1 MDAVVRAALPAGGSL
16 PPDIAARPA
25 IAEDARPLGA
35 AARTASHRLAHL
47 ARRVTSARGGQI
59 PPELRGIVEAHR
71 DFHPKADIG
80 AVVSAYQAAE
90 RYHRGQM
97 RRSGDPYIIHPL
109 GVAEILADLG
119 VDTTTLVGGL
129 LHDTVEDTGA
139 TLEALAEEFGQEVAN
154 LVDGVTK
161 LDKMR
166 FGDAAEAET
175 LRKLI
180 VALAKDYRVLV
191 IKIADRLHNMRTLEF
206 MSPPKQAKISR
217 VTLEILAPLAHRLGV
232 SVIKRELEDRAFAV
246 LDPDSYRRTQALVDD
261 LTAAEREGGQLA
273 AVVARLRAGLGEA
286 KIDGE
291 VSVRLSHLFSIHK
304 RAQDRGRPP
313 RDFYDIVRVL
323 VLVEDV
329 RDCYAALGVIH
340 GLWRPVSG
348 RLRDFVAT
356 PKFNM
361 YQSLHTTVTDA
372 TGHAVDIQIRT
383 SHMHVLAETG
393 IVARPVGEG
402 ADGARL
408 EGLSWLHSLLDWEG
422 DAEDPGEFLES
433 LSSDLDADEVLAFT
447 PKGKAI
453 ALPAR
458 SSPVDVAYAVHT
470 DVGHRAIG
478 ARVNGRLVP
487 LHTRLRNGDVVEIL
501 TSNQPYA
508 GPSEDWLSFVKTA
521 RARVRIRR
529 RLARSRRE
537 PGEQAGGPR
546 AAATAAPPGPAA
558 VETVTPGLGSCGG
571 GTSELLTP
579 GLAAPGLMAPGLAD
593 AKAGAPGRQSPVPPA
608 GEVTEA
614 ALPTSSGSTAGRIG
628 TESRTRAT
636 TKAGDDVAR
645 RTDAAHAGA
654 RDAGIADAGS
664 KDVSASD
671 VRGTDARGTETRA
684 TDAEDLA
691 AGRAEPGRAVGVLT
705 APSSSPRD
713 GGLTEPPPAVA
724 PAMPATAAT
733 SVGTRPVG
741 TGGPDQAA
749 AAAAAVPTGEAGAA
763 RRETARSVA
772 VSSPSAQQ
780 VAGSLADQV
789 ADAAAAVVG
798 GSSDR
803 GVVGGGRAASTGARR
818 RLPRPET
825 PPVGRRPVP
834 AAAGVAALDGRPD
847 APVRIARCCLPLP
860 GDELIGFLAQQ
871 SAYHQAVTLHRRECA
886 NARPGGASASA
897 REPVRVLSWDVPT
910 THTFPAEIAVE
921 AFDRYGLLADITE
934 VLSDTAAGLRAASTS
949 TSEDLVA
956 HARFTVEVTGPGQ
969 LDAVL
974 AAVRRVGGVYDCYRA
989 CQQPS

>member
-1 MDAVVRAALPAGGSL
+1 MDAGARAALPAGGSL
-16 PPDIAARPA
+16 SPDVAAQQA
-25 IAEDARPLGA
+25 VGDEARPLG

-47 ARRVTSARGGQI
+47 ARRVASARGGQI

-71 DFHPKADIG
+71 DFHPRAEIG
-80 AVVSAYQAAE
+80 GVIQAYQAAE
-90 RYHRGQM
+90 RFHHGQM
-97 RRSGDPYIIHPL
+97 RRSGDPYIVHPL
-109 GVAEILADLG
+109 GVAEILAELG
-119 VDTTTLVGGL
+119 VDTTTLVASL

-139 TLEALAEEFGQEVAN
+139 TLEVLADEFGTEVAN

-206 MSPPKQAKISR
+206 MSPPKQAKISQ

-246 LDPDSYRRTQALVDD
+246 LDPDQYRRTQELVDD
-261 LTAAEREGGQLA
+261 LTAAERESGQLA
-273 AVVARLRAGLGEA
+273 SVVSRLRAGLGEA
-286 KIDGE
+286 KINGQ
-291 VSVRLSHLFSIHK
+291 VSVRLSHLFSIYK

-313 RDFYDIVRVL
+313 RDYYDVVRVL

-340 GLWRPVSG
+340 GLWRPVPG

-361 YQSLHTTVTDA
+361 YQSLHTTVTDG

-383 SHMHVLAETG
+383 PQMHVLAETG
-393 IVARPVGEG
+393 IVARPVGES

-422 DAEDPGEFLES
+422 DAKDPGEFLES
-433 LSSDLDADEVLAFT
+433 LSSDLDSDEVLAFT

-470 DVGHRAIG
+470 DVGHRAVG

-501 TSNQPYA
+501 TSNLPHA

-529 RLARSRRE
+529 RLARGRRE
-537 PGEQAGGPR
+537 PVDSSSGSRHSPAPEAVVPEGAAPAR
-546 AAATAAPPGPAA
+546 RPDEALAAATAAPTAPETPAETSGQPAGSTAVNGSSTRAQARAAAADALAPTGPVVGSRDATPGAGGEPAA
-558 VETVTPGLGSCGG
+558 TPSGDRPASTVSRPVGDR
-571 GTSELLTP
+571 
-579 GLAAPGLMAPGLAD
+579 APGLSEPVAATSAPATE
-593 AKAGAPGRQSPVPPA
+593 AAPAGAPAQPA
-608 GEVTEA
+608 T
-614 ALPTSSGSTAGRIG
+614 
-628 TESRTRAT
+628 
-636 TKAGDDVAR
+636 
-645 RTDAAHAGA
+645 
-654 RDAGIADAGS
+654 
-664 KDVSASD
+664 
-671 VRGTDARGTETRA
+671 
-684 TDAEDLA
+684 
-691 AGRAEPGRAVGVLT
+691 VG
-705 APSSSPRD
+705 
-713 GGLTEPPPAVA
+713 AVA
-724 PAMPATAAT
+724 P
-733 SVGTRPVG
+733 
-741 TGGPDQAA
+741 
-749 AAAAAVPTGEAGAA
+749 
-763 RRETARSVA
+763 
-772 VSSPSAQQ
+772 
-780 VAGSLADQV
+780 SLADLPLAGAEPAAEADLAV
-789 ADAAAAVVG
+789 ADLAV
-798 GSSDR
+798 
-803 GVVGGGRAASTGARR
+803 
-818 RLPRPET
+818 
-825 PPVGRRPVP
+825 
-834 AAAGVAALDGRPD
+834 AGVAAAPVSGGASTASSAPGSGGRRSRPAPAPPVEGRRPTPAWAGVASLDGRPD

-860 GDELIGFLAQQ
+860 GDELIGFVTHHGAH
-871 SAYHQAVTLHRRECA
+871 HQAVTLHRQECA
-886 NARPGGASASA
+886 NARPGGTAAPV
-897 REPVRVLSWDVPT
+897 REPVGVLHWDVPSA
-910 THTFPAEIAVE
+910 HAFPAEIAVE

-949 TSEDLVA
+949 TSEDRVA
-956 HARFTVEVTGPGQ
+956 HARFTVEVTGPRQ

-974 AAVRRVGGVYDCYRA
+974 AAVRGVGGVYDCYRA
-989 CQQPS
+989 CQTAS

>member
-1 MDAVVRAALPAGGSL
+1 MDTGARAALPAGGSL
-16 PPDIAARPA
+16 SPDVAAQQA
-25 IAEDARPLGA
+25 VGDEARPLG

-47 ARRVTSARGGQI
+47 ARRVASARGGQI

-71 DFHPKADIG
+71 DFHPRAEIG
-80 AVVSAYQAAE
+80 GVIQAYQAAE
-90 RYHRGQM
+90 RFHHGQM
-97 RRSGDPYIIHPL
+97 RRSGDPYIVHPL
-109 GVAEILADLG
+109 GVAEILAELG
-119 VDTTTLVGGL
+119 VDTTTLVASL

-139 TLEALAEEFGQEVAN
+139 TLEVLADEFGTEVAN

-206 MSPPKQAKISR
+206 MSPPKQAKISQ

-246 LDPDSYRRTQALVDD
+246 LDPDQYRRTQELVDD
-261 LTAAEREGGQLA
+261 LTAAERESGQLA

-286 KIDGE
+286 KINGE
-291 VSVRLSHLFSIHK
+291 VSVRLSHLFSIYK

-313 RDFYDIVRVL
+313 RDYYDVVRVL

-340 GLWRPVSG
+340 GLWRPVPG

-383 SHMHVLAETG
+383 PQMHVLAETG
-393 IVARPVGEG
+393 IVARPVGES

-422 DAEDPGEFLES
+422 DAKDPGEFLES
-433 LSSDLDADEVLAFT
+433 LSSDLDSDEVLAFT

-470 DVGHRAIG
+470 DVGHRAVG

-501 TSNQPYA
+501 TSNLPHA

-529 RLARSRRE
+529 RLARGRRE
-537 PGEQAGGPR
+537 PVDSSSGSRHSPAPEAVVPEGAAPARRPDEAVAAATVAPTAPRTPAGTSGPPAGSTAMEGPDTRAVAR
-546 AAATAAPPGPAA
+546 AAA
-558 VETVTPGLGSCGG
+558 
-571 GTSELLTP
+571 LTP
-579 GLAAPGLMAPGLAD
+579 TGPVVGSLDAAPGAGGEPAATPPGDRPARTSAWPAADGAAGVSEPAVASLAPTAEAAPASAVARPGTVGVAAAGLAD
-593 AKAGAPGRQSPVPPA
+593 LAMAGAG
-608 GEVTEA
+608 
-614 ALPTSSGSTAGRIG
+614 TA
-628 TESRTRAT
+628 
-636 TKAGDDVAR
+636 
-645 RTDAAHAGA
+645 
-654 RDAGIADAGS
+654 ADA
-664 KDVSASD
+664 
-671 VRGTDARGTETRA
+671 
-684 TDAEDLA
+684 DLA
-691 AGRAEPGRAVGVLT
+691 VAG
-705 APSSSPRD
+705 
-713 GGLTEPPPAVA
+713 
-724 PAMPATAAT
+724 
-733 SVGTRPVG
+733 
-741 TGGPDQAA
+741 
-749 AAAAAVPTGEAGAA
+749 AAAAVSGGTVPG
-763 RRETARSVA
+763 RSA
-772 VSSPSAQQ
+772 P
-780 VAGSLADQV
+780 GS
-789 ADAAAAVVG
+789 
-798 GSSDR
+798 
-803 GVVGGGRAASTGARR
+803 GGRRS
-818 RLPRPET
+818 RPA
-825 PPVGRRPVP
+825 PAPVEGRRPTP
-834 AAAGVAALDGRPD
+834 AWAGVASLDGRPD

-860 GDELIGFLAQQ
+860 GDELIGFVTHHGAH
-871 SAYHQAVTLHRRECA
+871 HQAVTLHRQECA
-886 NARPGGASASA
+886 NARPGGTAAPV
-897 REPVRVLSWDVPT
+897 REPVGVLHWEVPPA
-910 THTFPAEIAVE
+910 HAFPAEIAVE

-949 TSEDLVA
+949 TSEDRVA
-956 HARFTVEVTGPGQ
+956 HARFTVEVTGPRQ
-969 LDAVL
+969 LEAVL
-974 AAVRRVGGVYDCYRA
+974 AAVRGVGGVYDCYRA
-989 CQQPS
+989 CQTAS

>member
-1 MDAVVRAALPAGGSL
+1 MDAGARAALPAGGSL
-16 PPDIAARPA
+16 SPDVAAQQA
-25 IAEDARPLGA
+25 VGDEARPLG

-47 ARRVTSARGGQI
+47 ARRVASSRGGQI

-71 DFHPKADIG
+71 DFHPKAEIG
-80 AVVSAYQAAE
+80 VVIQAYQAAE
-90 RYHRGQM
+90 RYHHGQM
-97 RRSGDPYIIHPL
+97 RRSGDPYIVHPL
-109 GVAEILADLG
+109 GVAEILAELG
-119 VDTTTLVGGL
+119 VDTTTLMASL

-139 TLEALAEEFGQEVAN
+139 TLDGLADEFGTEVAN

-206 MSPPKQAKISR
+206 MSPPKQAKISQ

-246 LDPDSYRRTQALVDD
+246 LDPDQYRRTQELVDD
-261 LTAAEREGGQLA
+261 LTAAERESGQLA
-273 AVVARLRAGLGEA
+273 AVVARLRVGLAEA
-286 KIDGE
+286 KIDGT
-291 VSVRLSHLFSIHK
+291 VSVRLSHLFSIYK

-313 RDFYDIVRVL
+313 RDYYDVVRVL

-340 GLWRPVSG
+340 GLWRPVPG

-361 YQSLHTTVTDA
+361 YQSLHTTVTDS

-383 SHMHVLAETG
+383 PQMHLLAETG

-422 DAEDPGEFLES
+422 DAKDPGEFLES
-433 LSSDLDADEVLAFT
+433 LSSDLDSDEVLAFT

-501 TSNQPYA
+501 TSNLPHA

-529 RLARSRRE
+529 RLARGRRE
-537 PGEQAGGPR
+537 PVEPATGTRPSPAPEAALSEGAAPARRSAETAAAAEVNTTAPEASADTSGQPDGAAPAERAGTRELAATDAAPTASTVSLGASGAAGGEPVVSLSADPAAPASGPPR
-546 AAATAAPPGPAA
+546 DGRAVADGRRTATSCLAAGTPSVDVRAQLAELGAAGTSHAAPATTAARLAAEAGPAVAGGAATAQLGAETTRPP
-558 VETVTPGLGSCGG
+558 
-571 GTSELLTP
+571 
-579 GLAAPGLMAPGLAD
+579 APG
-593 AKAGAPGRQSPVPPA
+593 AGGR
-608 GEVTEA
+608 
-614 ALPTSSGSTAGRIG
+614 R
-628 TESRTRAT
+628 SR
-636 TKAGDDVAR
+636 
-645 RTDAAHAGA
+645 
-654 RDAGIADAGS
+654 
-664 KDVSASD
+664 
-671 VRGTDARGTETRA
+671 
-684 TDAEDLA
+684 
-691 AGRAEPGRAVGVLT
+691 P
-705 APSSSPRD
+705 
-713 GGLTEPPPAVA
+713 A
-724 PAMPATAAT
+724 PA
-733 SVGTRPVG
+733 S
-741 TGGPDQAA
+741 
-749 AAAAAVPTGEAGAA
+749 E
-763 RRETARSVA
+763 
-772 VSSPSAQQ
+772 
-780 VAGSLADQV
+780 
-789 ADAAAAVVG
+789 
-798 GSSDR
+798 
-803 GVVGGGRAASTGARR
+803 
-818 RLPRPET
+818 
-825 PPVGRRPVP
+825 VGRRPTP
-834 AAAGVAALDGRPD
+834 AWAGVASLDGRPD

-860 GDELIGFLAQQ
+860 GDELIGFVTHHGA
-871 SAYHQAVTLHRRECA
+871 HHPAVTLHRQECA
-886 NARPGGASASA
+886 NARPGGTAGPV
-897 REPVRVLSWDVPT
+897 REPVGVLHWDVPLA
-910 THTFPAEIAVE
+910 HSFPAEIAVE

-949 TSEDLVA
+949 TSEDRVA
-956 HARFTVEVTGPGQ
+956 HARFTVEVTGPRQ
-969 LDAVL
+969 LDEVL
-974 AAVRRVGGVYDCYRA
+974 AAVRGVGGVYDCYRA
-989 CQQPS
+989 CQTAS

>member
-1 MDAVVRAALPAGGSL
+1 MDAAARAALPAGGSL

-25 IAEDARPLGA
+25 SAEDARPLGA

-80 AVVSAYQAAE
+80 AVVNAYQAAE

-166 FGDAAEAET
+166 FGDAAEAEAET

-246 LDPDSYRRTQALVDD
+246 LDPDEYRRTQALVDD

-313 RDFYDIVRVL
+313 RDFYDVVRVL

-340 GLWRPVSG
+340 GLWRPVPG

-383 SHMHVLAETG
+383 SHMHLLAETG

-521 RARVRIRR
+521 RARVRIRS

-546 AAATAAPPGPAA
+546 PAATAAPPGPAA
-558 VETVTPGLGSCGG
+558 PGTAPPDLGTSEAVTP
-571 GTSELLTP
+571 ELLTP
-579 GLAAPGLMAPGLAD
+579 GRVTPGLAD
-593 AKAGAPGRQSPVPPA
+593 TKAAVPDAPARQSPVPPA

-614 ALPTSSGSTAGRIG
+614 ALPTSSGRAAGL
-628 TESRTRAT
+628 TRAT
-636 TKAGDDVAR
+636 TKDVAR
-645 RTDAAHAGA
+645 RTDAKHAGA
-654 RDAGIADAGS
+654 SGAAGIADAAS
-664 KDVSASD
+664 KN
-671 VRGTDARGTETRA
+671 VRTTDARGTEARS

-713 GGLTEPPPAVA
+713 GGRSEPPSAVA
-724 PAMPATAAT
+724 PAMPGTARTWA
-733 SVGTRPVG
+733 GTGPVG

-749 AAAAAVPTGEAGAA
+749 AAAATVPTGEAGAA
-763 RRETARSVA
+763 RREAARSARSVA
-772 VSSPSAQQ
+772 ASSASALE

-789 ADAAAAVVG
+789 ADSAADSVAG
-798 GSSDR
+798 GSSAQ

-825 PPVGRRPVP
+825 LPVGRRPGP
-834 AAAGVAALDGRPD
+834 AAAGVAVLDGRPD

-886 NARPGGASASA
+886 NARPGGASAPA

-910 THTFPAEIAVE
+910 TYTFPAEIAVE

-949 TSEDLVA
+949 TSEDRVA

-974 AAVRRVGGVYDCYRA
+974 AAVRGVGGVYDCYRA